1 MANQH
6 AFGPFWMR
14 SNFTPWGK
22 YNLCQYRFYSSN
34 VQTLLLPHW
43 RQFFP
48 INRVLWFLY
57 EEKKNVSKYN
67 NGLFTQMKF
76 TCHRDFG
83 NRFFPGSGQ
92 YAFDC
97 CNFLL
102 KYLTNTCEFI
112 DQKWKKKSHHFFQ
125 TYESLFEIVN
135 QAECFIQPRAIHQ
148 IQIKFQTNC
157 GLNFLCW
164 H

>member
-57 EEKKNVSKYN
+57 DEKINVSKYN

-112 DQKWKKKSHHFFQ
+112 DQKWKKILITFSKHTRVCLRSSTRLNVSFSPEQ
-125 TYESLFEIVN
+125 STK
-135 QAECFIQPRAIHQ
+135 
-148 IQIKFQTNC
+148 IK
-157 GLNFLCW
+157 
-164 H
+164 

>member
-83 NRFFPGSGQ
+83 NRFFPAPVNTHSIVVT
-92 YAFDC
+92 FSEISH
-97 CNFLL
+97 
-102 KYLTNTCEFI
+102 KYLWI
-112 DQKWKKKSHHFFQ
+112 YRSKVKKKSHHFFQ